1 MTASCCLEFAVF
13 RFNKEGCVR
22 KRGVLV
28 SCLPFALLA
37 GLFLSGCHSTPD
49 KAVSRHRRPGEP
61 LHPPPVPAHI
71 PLPREPQMGWPEA
84 EITRKSGDI
93 ATPKNIFG
101 VFERLDVGAAETLGI
116 RVRWPRPI
124 MGGHVAA
131 EVNAAGYLDGR
142 ETSRLMK
149 LDANGAIAFEYTASD
164 YPGPC
169 QVVLRAG
176 SDETRLNF
184 WVPPSK

>member
-1 MTASCCLEFAVF
+1 M
-13 RFNKEGCVR
+13 R

-131 EVNAAGYLDGR
+131 VGDVDRVGERILPVLRFGLLRQVPGLDGDLQR
-142 ETSRLMK
+142 VL
-149 LDANGAIAFEYTASD
+149 AFIHGGARSAY
-164 YPGPC
+164 G
-169 QVVLRAG
+169 
-176 SDETRLNF
+176 
-184 WVPPSK
+184 